1 MHEDLDICHLVSLN
15 SENLASKLKIVLPE
29 AKSLLA
35 LLGYLFSVIF
45 VLYFKLFPPD
55 ILWVRFCIPDDLGF
69 GC

>member
-29 AKSLLA
+29 AKSQLA
-35 LLGYLFSVIF
+35 LLCYPFSVIF
-45 VLYFKLFPPD
+45 ALYLKLFLPD
-55 ILWVRFCIPDDLGF
+55 ILWVGFCIPDDLGF

>member
-1 MHEDLDICHLVSLN
+1 MREDLDICHLVSLN

-35 LLGYLFSVIF
+35 LLCYSFSVIF
-45 VLYFKLFPPD
+45 SFILNFFPPD